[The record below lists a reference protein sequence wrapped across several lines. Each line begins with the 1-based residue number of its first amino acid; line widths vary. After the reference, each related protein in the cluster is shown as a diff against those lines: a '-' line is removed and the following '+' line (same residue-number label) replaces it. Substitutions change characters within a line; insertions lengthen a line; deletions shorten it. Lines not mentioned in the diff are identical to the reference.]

1 MDDVRD
7 VHRCFYF
14 SAYGGNRGGYIMKIE
29 SVRIAGDELILK
41 TKDPAARRLAYGFKP
56 GEYELKKTRKK
67 RSRNANSLCWELCTQ
82 IGQAAGVSKEDVYR
96 RNIREV
102 GEYTPLPIKAEAV
115 DEFKRVWSC
124 HGIGWFVDVVDDS
137 KMPGYKKVFAY
148 HGSSTYDTAQMA
160 RLIDSLIQDAQ
171 ALGIDTL
178 SERERSLLL
187 DEWQNTSTRDS

>member
-1 MDDVRD
+1 ML
-7 VHRCFYF
+7 
-14 SAYGGNRGGYIMKIE
+14 IE

-41 TKDPAARRLAYGFKP
+41 TKDPAARRLAYDFKP
-56 GEYELKKTRKK
+56 GEYELTKSRKK
-67 RSRNANSLCWELCTQ
+67 RSRNANAFCWELCTQ
-82 IGQAAGVSKEDVYR
+82 IGKAAGVSKEDVYR

-102 GEYTPLPIKAEAV
+102 GEYTPFPIKAEAV
-115 DEFKRVWSC
+115 DEFKRVWAH

-137 KMPGYKKVFAY
+137 KIHGYKKIFAY

-171 ALGIDTL
+171 ALGLEVI

-187 DEWQNTSTRDS
+187 DEWQNTSTCDS

>member
-1 MDDVRD
+1 
-7 VHRCFYF
+7 
-14 SAYGGNRGGYIMKIE
+14 MKIE
-29 SVRIAGDELILK
+29 SVRSAGDELILK
-41 TKDPAARRLAYGFKP
+41 TKDPAARRLAYDFKP

-115 DEFKRVWSC
+115 DEFKRVWGC

-171 ALGIDTL
+171 ALGIDTM

-187 DEWQNTSTRDS
+187 DEWQNKTSCDS